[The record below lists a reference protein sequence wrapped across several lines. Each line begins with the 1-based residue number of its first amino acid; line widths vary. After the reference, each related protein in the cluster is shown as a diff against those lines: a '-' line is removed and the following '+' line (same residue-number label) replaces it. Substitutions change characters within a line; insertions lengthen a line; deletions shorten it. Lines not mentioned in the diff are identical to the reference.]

1 MASITLPIS
10 ISEVNSLSDEQF
22 ESTFANVIELWPYAA
37 KEVKGKRP
45 FQNVPAL
52 CEAFQSY
59 LEDITLEDKLTI
71 LKLHP
76 DLAGRLA
83 ARGELTAESA
93 GEQRAA
99 GLEGLT
105 PEQKKTMDESNQRYK
120 AKFDFPFI
128 ICAREN
134 KVQSI
139 IEGLQHRYSNNREQE
154 ITTGINE
161 VKKIC
166 KLRILDIVKN

>member
-1 MASITLPIS
+1 MASLTLPIS

-22 ESTFANVIELWPYAA
+22 ESVFANVIELWPNAA
-37 KEVKGKRP
+37 KEVKKQRP
-45 FQNVPAL
+45 FQNVSVL
-52 CEAFQSY
+52 CEAFQTY
-59 LEDITLEDKLTI
+59 LEDIKVGDKLTI

-83 ARGELTAESA
+83 ARGQLTAESA

-99 GLEGLT
+99 GLEELT
-105 PEQKKTMDESNQRYK
+105 PEQMKLMDESNQRYK

-139 IEGLQHRYSNNREQE
+139 IEGLQRRYNNNREQE

-166 KLRILDIVKN
+166 KLRILDFVKN